1 MGRTLARDRAGW
13 TKAVTLHCPGCNK
26 RIGLLDEQIPGMV
39 DDGLGT
45 IEWTR
50 LTNKA
55 GEEINWW
62 RVKCPRCSEAPR
74 VGRESELLELVRD
87 AKAQGLSNVVLG
99 RGAREHPR
107 PRTDSRAGNV
117 PGTS

>member
-1 MGRTLARDRAGW
+1 MRGRQLRVASGRVPYSSPGICRVVWWLPQYTGANTMGRTLARDRAGW

-45 IEWTR
+45 IEWMR

-55 GEEINWW
+55 GEEIN
-62 RVKCPRCSEAPR
+62 
-74 VGRESELLELVRD
+74 
-87 AKAQGLSNVVLG
+87 
-99 RGAREHPR
+99 
-107 PRTDSRAGNV
+107 
-117 PGTS
+117 